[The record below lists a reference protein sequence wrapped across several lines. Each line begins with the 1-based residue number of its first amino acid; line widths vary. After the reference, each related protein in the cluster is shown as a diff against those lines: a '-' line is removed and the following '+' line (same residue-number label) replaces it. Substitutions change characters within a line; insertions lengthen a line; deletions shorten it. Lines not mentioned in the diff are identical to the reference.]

1 MATLANELAVE
12 PRFGR
17 SPVALDGD
25 GRYLQDLSRLL
36 HAEPAKKAHLDN
48 LHFARI
54 ELRQSIHGVIERD
67 QVRALILPD
76 DRRLFQGN
84 MPETP
89 APCQIMPPG
98 VFHQDAP
105 HQLGGNRIEM

>member
-1 MATLANELAVE
+1 MGIVASELAVE

-36 HAEPAKKAHLDN
+36 DAEPAKKAHLDN

-84 MPETP
+84 MPVSP
-89 APCQIMPPG
+89 APFQVVPPG
-98 VFHQDAP
+98 VRSEEHTSEVQ
-105 HQLGGNRIEM
+105 